1 MSTQAKGIKTP
12 WHLWV
17 LGGLLLV
24 FNGFAAFD
32 YIATVFRFQ
41 PYLAGHPEEVLT
53 YYYQLPVWMYALLG
67 GSILGGFFS
76 ALFLLL
82 RRKIAIPLFALAWL
96 CSCGVAVYDY
106 IDPSPLSGG
115 VMSFVIILAITLLI
129 LVYMIWLSRRGVL
142 R

>member
-1 MSTQAKGIKTP
+1 MDTQQIPPKTP

-17 LGGLLLV
+17 LGSFLLV

-32 YIATVFRFQ
+32 YLATLLRFQ
-41 PYLAGHPEEVLT
+41 PYLAGHPEDVLA

-67 GSILGGFFS
+67 GSMLGGFFS

-96 CSCGVAVYDY
+96 CSCGAAVYDY
-106 IDPSPLSGG
+106 INPSPLSGG
-115 VMSFVIILAITLLI
+115 IMSFVIILAVTLLI
-129 LVYMIWLSRRGVL
+129 LVYMIWLSRRSVL